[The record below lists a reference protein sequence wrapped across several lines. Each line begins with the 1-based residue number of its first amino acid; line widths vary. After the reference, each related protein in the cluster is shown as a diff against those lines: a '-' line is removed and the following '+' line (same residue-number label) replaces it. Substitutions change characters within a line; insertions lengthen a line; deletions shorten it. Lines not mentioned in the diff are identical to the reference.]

1 MFKSMEDKEKIAIE
15 ALKYVENKTT
25 IGLGTGST
33 ANFFIKHLAA
43 KIQNEKL
50 DIQVV
55 ASSTVSELE
64 AHKYGLKLISM
75 DLLNDIDLYVDGADE
90 VTDDLNVLKG
100 RGYDLIKEKLLAQS
114 AKKFI
119 VIADHS
125 KHVSS
130 IGEKYPIP
138 IEVMKN
144 SWRLTKKLLDRIGQG
159 GLRKNSAGDAF
170 YISSAGNYIF
180 DYQFKEKDIK
190 KLHGEILTT
199 PGVVETGIFYK
210 ITDLALIIEN
220 GDIGVISL

>member
-50 DIQVV
+50 DILVV

-100 RGYDLIKEKLLAQS
+100 RGYDLVKEKLLAQS

-130 IGEKYPIP
+130 IGEIYPIP

-170 YISSAGNYIF
+170 SISSAGNYIF

-190 KLHGEILTT
+190 KLHEEILTT

>member
-1 MFKSMEDKEKIAIE
+1 MEDKEKIAIE

-43 KIQNEKL
+43 KIQNEEL

-100 RGYDLIKEKLLAQS
+100 RGYDLVKEKLLAQS

-144 SWRLTKKLLDRIGQG
+144 SWRLTKKLLDRFGQG

-170 YISSAGNYIF
+170 SISSAGNYIF

-190 KLHGEILTT
+190 KLHEEILTT

>member
-100 RGYDLIKEKLLAQS
+100 RGYDLVKEKLLAQS

-170 YISSAGNYIF
+170 SISSAGNYIF

-190 KLHGEILTT
+190 KLHEEILTT

-210 ITDLALIIEN
+210 ITDLALIIKN
-220 GDIGVISL
+220 GDVAVISL

>member
-100 RGYDLIKEKLLAQS
+100 RGYDLVKEKLLAQS

-125 KHVSS
+125 KHVSF

-170 YISSAGNYIF
+170 SISSAGNYIF

-190 KLHGEILTT
+190 KLHEEILTT

>member
-100 RGYDLIKEKLLAQS
+100 RGYDLVKEKLLAQS

-130 IGEKYPIP
+130 IGEKYHIP

-170 YISSAGNYIF
+170 SISSAGNYIF

-190 KLHGEILTT
+190 KLHEEILTT
-199 PGVVETGIFYK
+199 QGVVETGIFYK

>member
-1 MFKSMEDKEKIAIE
+1 MFRSMEDKEKIAIE

-55 ASSTVSELE
+55 ASSSVSELE
-64 AHKYGLKLISM
+64 ANKYGIKLTSI

-90 VTDDLNVLKG
+90 VTNDLNVLKG
-100 RGYDLIKEKLLAQS
+100 RGYDLVKEKLLAQS

-159 GLRKNSAGDAF
+159 ELRKNSAGDAF
-170 YISSAGNYIF
+170 SISSAGNYIF

-190 KLHGEILTT
+190 KLHAEILAT

-210 ITDLALIIEN
+210 ITDMALIIKN
-220 GDIGVISL
+220 GEIEVISL

>member
-75 DLLNDIDLYVDGADE
+75 DLLKDIDLYVDGADE

-100 RGYDLIKEKLLAQS
+100 RGYDLVKEKLLAQS

-170 YISSAGNYIF
+170 SISSAGNYIF

-190 KLHGEILTT
+190 KLHEEILTT

>member
-100 RGYDLIKEKLLAQS
+100 RGYDLVKEKLLAQS

-130 IGEKYPIP
+130 IGEIYPIP

-170 YISSAGNYIF
+170 SISSAGNYIF

-190 KLHGEILTT
+190 KLHEEILTT

-210 ITDLALIIEN
+210 ITDLALIIKN